1 MAPKIETQMTE
12 SDYGWISLS
21 RGDGRTLQHGAMEE
35 GYWERICD
43 GLTLRRMFE
52 TAIGDST

>member
-1 MAPKIETQMTE
+1 MTR
-12 SDYGWISLS
+12 SDYGFPFPVEM
-21 RGDGRTLQHGAMEE
+21 DGPLKHGAMEE
-35 GYWERICD
+35 GYWKRICDD